1 MPELMSASEKKEL
14 VKEIKDKCVQT
25 GSFKLASGGTS
36 TFFFDMKK
44 ATLDPKASKII
55 TRIMLRVI
63 AKENVRY
70 IGGMESG
77 AIPIVS
83 ELCLESDDKSP
94 LYAFFVKKS
103 NDGRNPPIEGNFK
116 EGVKVLL
123 VEDVTTKGGS
133 ILNAVKAV
141 RARGCTVEKVVTI
154 VDRLDNAR
162 ENLKKEGIELI
173 ALTDQTDYA
182 DKIDASLNKKRV

>member
-1 MPELMSASEKKEL
+1 MLELMSSTEKKEL
-14 VKEIKDKCVQT
+14 VTEINEKCIQT
-25 GSFKLASGGTS
+25 GIFKLASGGTS

-55 TRIMLRVI
+55 TKIMLRVI
-63 AKENVRY
+63 SREDVRY

-83 ELCLESDDKSP
+83 ELCLESDDKNP
-94 LYAFFVKKS
+94 LYAFFVRKS

-123 VEDVTTKGGS
+123 VDDVTTKGGS
-133 ILNAVKAV
+133 VLNAVKAV

-154 VDRLDNAR
+154 VDRLEGAR

-173 ALTDQTDYA
+173 ALTDQNDFA
-182 DKIDASLNKKRV
+182 DKIKTVKR